1 MKKIELICIGDLKFK
16 ALKELEQKYVQKINF
31 FLPFS
36 VRTIKDVKVKS
47 PDDELKVK
55 KEGQVILALLDKKDF
70 VIALDQQGKKMNSIE
85 FSRLLSDKI
94 SWHPASIVFLIGGHA
109 GLSRLL
115 DSRIDFK
122 LSFSDMTF
130 AHDVF
135 RIVFLEQ
142 LYRAFTIIKGIKYH
156 R

>member
-36 VRTIKDVKVKS
+36 VRTIKEVKVKS
-47 PDDELKVK
+47 PDDALKVK
-55 KEGQVILALLDKKDF
+55 KEGQWIMELLDKKDF
-70 VIALDQQGKKMNSIE
+70 VIALDQQGKKMDSLE

-94 SWHPASIVFLIGGHA
+94 SWHPARIVFLIGGHA
-109 GLSRLL
+109 GLSKSL

-130 AHDVF
+130 SHDVF